1 MPNLTISI
9 PEDVYDKM
17 KKHPEIRW
25 SVVIGRFLREYLRK
39 LEARHEVS
47 ARELLEE
54 LGIEKELESI
64 PDDVAIAYGLGMV
77 EKRAKRSIRY

>member
-25 SVVIGRFLREYLRK
+25 SVVIGRFLRE
-39 LEARHEVS
+39 
-47 ARELLEE
+47 
-54 LGIEKELESI
+54 I
-64 PDDVAIAYGLGMV
+64 
-77 EKRAKRSIRY
+77 